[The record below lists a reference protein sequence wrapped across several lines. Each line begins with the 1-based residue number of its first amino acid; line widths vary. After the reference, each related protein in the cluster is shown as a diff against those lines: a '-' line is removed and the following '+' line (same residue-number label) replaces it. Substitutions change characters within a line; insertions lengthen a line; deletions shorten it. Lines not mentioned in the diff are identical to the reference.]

1 MTVTAQPMSGLRK
14 AALLL
19 IQLGPDQSA
28 PVLRSLRPEEIE
40 ALMAEVAAMDVADE
54 DSREAVLA
62 EFQEMVRV
70 SKQRTRGGFD
80 IAEEMLVKAEHEQS
94 REILGRLSTA
104 ISHAPFASL
113 RTVDGALL
121 RPFLEDEHPQT
132 IALVLG
138 HLSSEQAALVL
149 SGLPDAVRAD
159 VAHRLATMD
168 KTSPEVVRVV
178 ESHLVRSL
186 ATLGDARDH
195 VTVGGLDPLVGIMN
209 RSQRE
214 TERAILLGIEE
225 RDPTLAE
232 DLRSKMFAFTD
243 IVDLD
248 DRTIQLVL
256 RQVDAKELALALK
269 GATPAVRDKVFR
281 NMSERSAAALQEE
294 VEVLGPVRTAQ
305 VEEARSAVVKG
316 IRALEEAGEI
326 VMSRAGGSD
335 DLVH

>member
-1 MTVTAQPMSGLRK
+1 MTTTAHPVSGLRK

-28 PVLRSLRPEEIE
+28 PILRSLRPDEIE

-54 DSREAVLA
+54 DLRESVIHEFEALVRSSRD
-62 EFQEMVRV
+62 
-70 SKQRTRGGFD
+70 RTRGGFD

-94 REILGRLSTA
+94 KEILGRLSTA
-104 ISHAPFASL
+104 ITHAPFASL
-113 RTVDGALL
+113 RTTDGGLL

-132 IALVLG
+132 IALVLA

-149 SGLPDAVRAD
+149 SGLGDAVRAD
-159 VAHRLATMD
+159 VAHRLAVMD
-168 KTSPEVVRVV
+168 RTTPEVVRVV
-178 ESHLVRSL
+178 EQVLRRGLDS
-186 ATLGDARDH
+186 LGDARDH
-195 VTVGGLDPLVGIMN
+195 VSVGGLDPLVGIMN

-214 TERAILLGIEE
+214 TERSILQGIEE
-225 RDPTLAE
+225 RDPSLAE
-232 DLRSKMFAFTD
+232 NLRSKMFAFTD

-248 DRTIQLVL
+248 DRTVQLVL

-316 IRALEEAGEI
+316 IRALEDAGEI
-326 VMSRAGGSD
+326 VISRAGGGD
-335 DLVH
+335 DLIQ